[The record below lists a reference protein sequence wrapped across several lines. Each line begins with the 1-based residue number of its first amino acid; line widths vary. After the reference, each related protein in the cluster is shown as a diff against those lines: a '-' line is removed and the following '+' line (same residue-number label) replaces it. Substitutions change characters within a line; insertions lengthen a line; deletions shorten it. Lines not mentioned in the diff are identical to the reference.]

1 MPLMLALRKIDTI
14 VYMITL
20 DEIKKTAKLAKIEIT
35 EQEAQLYTKQL
46 SDVLAWVA
54 KLQEIKEKPVCKESI
69 PSTYQREDT
78 PVSFENNAAISAAF
92 NDKKDNF
99 LKVKKVL

>member
-1 MPLMLALRKIDTI
+1 
-14 VYMITL
+14 MITL

-46 SDVLAWVA
+46 SDVLDWVA
-54 KLQEIKEKPVCKESI
+54 KLQEIKAKPATKEDI
-69 PSTYQREDT
+69 PCTYQREDA
-78 PVSFENNAAISAAF
+78 PLSFENNAALTAAF

>member
-1 MPLMLALRKIDTI
+1 
-14 VYMITL
+14 MITL

-46 SDVLAWVA
+46 SDVLDWVA
-54 KLQEIKEKPVCKESI
+54 KLQEIKAKPAIKEDS
-69 PSTYQREDT
+69 PCTYQREDS
-78 PVSFENNAAISAAF
+78 PLSFENNAALTAAF

>member
-1 MPLMLALRKIDTI
+1 
-14 VYMITL
+14 MITL

-35 EQEAQLYTKQL
+35 EQEAALYTKQL
-46 SDVLAWVA
+46 GDVLNWVA
-54 KLQEIKEKPVCKESI
+54 KLQEIKTTPTQQDSRPC
-69 PSTYQREDT
+69 TYQREDT
-78 PVSFENNAAISAAF
+78 PVFFESSTAISAAF

>member
-1 MPLMLALRKIDTI
+1 
-14 VYMITL
+14 MITL

-35 EQEAQLYTKQL
+35 EEEAALYTKQL
-46 SDVLAWVA
+46 DGVLEWVA
-54 KLQEIKEKPVCKESI
+54 KLQEIKTKPAGKENI
-69 PSTYQREDT
+69 PCTYQREDT

>member
-1 MPLMLALRKIDTI
+1 
-14 VYMITL
+14 MITL

-35 EQEAQLYTKQL
+35 EDEAALYTKQL
-46 SDVLAWVA
+46 DEVLNWVA
-54 KLQEIKEKPVCKESI
+54 KLQEIKETPVSQDNTPC
-69 PSTYQREDT
+69 TYQREDK
-78 PVSFENNAAISAAF
+78 PVSFENNAALIAAF

>member
-1 MPLMLALRKIDTI
+1 
-14 VYMITL
+14 MITL

-35 EQEAQLYTKQL
+35 QEEAALYTKQL
-46 SDVLAWVA
+46 SDVLDWVA
-54 KLQEIKEKPVCKESI
+54 KLQEVKTDLITEENI
-69 PSTYQREDT
+69 PCTYQRADI
-78 PVSFENNAAISAAF
+78 PVPFENTAAISAAF

>member
-1 MPLMLALRKIDTI
+1 
-14 VYMITL
+14 MITL

-35 EQEAQLYTKQL
+35 EEEATLYTKQL
-46 SDVLAWVA
+46 DAVLQWVA
-54 KLQEIKEKPVCKESI
+54 KLQEIKTQPTKQGGVSC
-69 PSTYQREDT
+69 TYQREDS
-78 PVSFENNAAISAAF
+78 PVSFEDTAALRNAF

>member
-1 MPLMLALRKIDTI
+1 
-14 VYMITL
+14 MITL

-35 EQEAQLYTKQL
+35 EEEATLYTKQL
-46 SDVLAWVA
+46 SSVLDWVA
-54 KLQEIKEKPVCKESI
+54 KLQEIKTI
-69 PSTYQREDT
+69 PAQKQTEPCTYQRPDI
-78 PVSFENNAAISAAF
+78 PVSFENSAALSAAF

>member
-1 MPLMLALRKIDTI
+1 
-14 VYMITL
+14 MITL

-35 EQEAQLYTKQL
+35 EEEANLYTKQL
-46 SDVLAWVA
+46 DGVLEWVA
-54 KLQEIKEKPVCKESI
+54 KLQEIKTDPTGNKNI
-69 PSTYQREDT
+69 PCTYQREDT
-78 PVSFENNAAISAAF
+78 PVSFEDSSVLRNAF

>member
-1 MPLMLALRKIDTI
+1 
-14 VYMITL
+14 MITL

-35 EQEAQLYTKQL
+35 EEEAILYTKQL
-46 SDVLAWVA
+46 DSVLEWVA
-54 KLQEIKEKPVCKESI
+54 KLQEIKIKPAKQEEVSC
-69 PSTYQREDT
+69 TYQREDS
-78 PVSFENNAAISAAF
+78 PVSFEDTSALRAAF

>member
-1 MPLMLALRKIDTI
+1 MPVLNKIDTI
-14 VYMITL
+14 LYMITL

-35 EQEAQLYTKQL
+35 EDEAALYTKQL
-46 SDVLAWVA
+46 GDVLNWVA
-54 KLQEIKEKPVCKESI
+54 KLQEIKETPKTQEDTPC
-69 PSTYQREDT
+69 TYQRPDK
-78 PVSFENNAAISAAF
+78 PIPFENSAAISAAF

>member
-1 MPLMLALRKIDTI
+1 
-14 VYMITL
+14 MITL

-35 EQEAQLYTKQL
+35 EEEANLYTKQL
-46 SDVLAWVA
+46 DAVLQWVA
-54 KLQEIKEKPVCKESI
+54 KLQEIKIQPAKQENI
-69 PSTYQREDT
+69 PCTYQREDT
-78 PVSFENNAAISAAF
+78 PVSFEDTAALRAAF